1 MQRRT
6 FSLTRFSKSITP
18 QIARLIGLCGV
29 LIMCFSSSVRAEE
42 QGRSANFIISGFT
55 AIDLRSGVKWMRC
68 SVGQVF
74 EDGNCVGKI
83 IRLNHDEIKIA
94 LQQASEQ
101 LGGEWRLPTL
111 DELESLVCEACEPP
125 KIKKKY
131 FPNISPEAYWTSKRN
146 FLNRKMVWTVN
157 FMTGHNYSRFHA
169 YQQLPVLFVR
179 DR

>member
-1 MQRRT
+1 MSYLKLLLIILPLVVSPAAHAQFFEEDHLITDVRNNIVWD
-6 FSLTRFSKSITP
+6 SDSKTCTGD
-18 QIARLIGLCGV
+18 LI
-29 LIMCFSSSVRAEE
+29 
-42 QGRSANFIISGFT
+42 
-55 AIDLRSGVKWMRC
+55 K
-68 SVGQVF
+68 
-74 EDGNCVGKI
+74 
-83 IRLNHDEIKIA
+83 LNHDEIKIA

-111 DELESLVCEACEPP
+111 DELESLVCKECEPP

-169 YQQLPVLFVR
+169 YQQLPVLFVK

>member
-1 MQRRT
+1 MNYLKLLLVILP
-6 FSLTRFSKSITP
+6 LT
-18 QIARLIGLCGV
+18 V
-29 LIMCFSSSVRAEE
+29 SSSAFAQFFEEDHLITDVR
-42 QGRSANFIISGFT
+42 NNIT
-55 AIDLRSGVKWMRC
+55 WLRC
-68 SVGQVF
+68 SVGQTWDNETKTCTGDLV
-74 EDGNCVGKI
+74 K
-83 IRLNHDEIKIA
+83 LNNDEIEVA
-94 LQQASEQ
+94 LQQAGEQ

-111 DELESLVCEACEPP
+111 DELESIVCEECEPP
-125 KIKKKY
+125 KIKEKY

>member
-1 MQRRT
+1 MNYLKLLLIILPLAVSSAANAQ
-6 FSLTRFSKSITP
+6 FFEEDHLITD
-18 QIARLIGLCGV
+18 
-29 LIMCFSSSVRAEE
+29 VR
-42 QGRSANFIISGFT
+42 NNIVW
-55 AIDLRSGVKWMRC
+55 LRC
-68 SVGQVF
+68 SVGQTWDSESKTCTGELV
-74 EDGNCVGKI
+74 K
-83 IRLNHDEIKIA
+83 LNHDEIEIA
-94 LQQASEQ
+94 LRQASEQ

-111 DELESLVCEACEPP
+111 DELESLVCEECEPQ

>member
-1 MQRRT
+1 MNYLKLLLIILPLAVSSPANAQ
-6 FSLTRFSKSITP
+6 FFEEDHLITD
-18 QIARLIGLCGV
+18 
-29 LIMCFSSSVRAEE
+29 VR
-42 QGRSANFIISGFT
+42 NNIVW
-55 AIDLRSGVKWMRC
+55 LRC
-68 SVGQVF
+68 SVGQTWDSESKTCTGELV
-74 EDGNCVGKI
+74 K
-83 IRLNHDEIKIA
+83 LNHDEIKIA

-101 LGGEWRLPTL
+101 LGGEWRLPTS